1 MSIAQRSAAG
11 SVPRPLAGGTH
22 VLAGA
27 RLALI
32 VATLLGFAFLA
43 SAVRLLGRRA
53 DSALAPRFAQ
63 LFCRMLLTLL
73 QVRVI
78 AAEAPPLRTS
88 RLLVANHVS
97 WIDILVLGSREPLC
111 FLAKSEV
118 GLWPLVGP
126 LARMAGTLFVD
137 RARRRALPQVN
148 RAMAARLD
156 EGRSVLLFPEG
167 TTYDGTRRGR
177 FLTSHLACLRDRL
190 ARNPASMTCPV
201 QAVALAYSDPHAAWI
216 GDDTL
221 LPHLWRVLRRPPLSC
236 AMAYAPPRDVRRG
249 DDRKALGRAL
259 GEEIDH
265 LLRDRTPAVPV
276 VVAVRDAMLVE
287 S

>member
-1 MSIAQRSAAG
+1 MA
-11 SVPRPLAGGTH
+11 
-22 VLAGA
+22 
-27 RLALI
+27 
-32 VATLLGFAFLA
+32 
-43 SAVRLLGRRA
+43 AVRLLTIVLVLLGCVLAAGAIRLLGRSA
-53 DSALAPRFAQ
+53 APLAPALAR
-63 LFCRMLLTLL
+63 LFCRMVLALLR
-73 QVRVI
+73 VRVVI
-78 AAEAPPLRTS
+78 AAEAPTPRAS

-97 WIDILVLGSREPLC
+97 WIDVLVLGSREPLC
-111 FLAKSEV
+111 FLAKREV
-118 GLWPLVGP
+118 GAWPIVGP
-126 LARMAGTLFVD
+126 LARMGGTVFVD

-148 RAMAARLD
+148 RALAERLG

-190 ARNPASMTCPV
+190 ARTPDLAAAPV

-236 AMAYAPPRDVRRG
+236 ALAYATPREVGRG

-259 GEEIDH
+259 AEEIDQ
-265 LLRDRTPAVPV
+265 LLGERTPAMSPL
-276 VVAVRDAMLVE
+276 AAALRDPLLAE
-287 S
+287 A